1 MSADKIGIGLK
12 GRRNGTGWLVRCPC
26 PNHGKGR
33 GDRSPSLSIA
43 DGDDGR
49 LLLRCFAGCEFLDI
63 LDALKRLG
71 LIGDCPKLDR
81 ARLVLKRVEPAQPIH
96 DPDLEALNL
105 WVSCKPAPD
114 SLVEQ
119 YLNRQRGIDLKPP
132 PSLRCGSTLHLGRI
146 DMPLMVAA
154 VQRPADGKIVAAQ
167 SLMLTHAGKKASV
180 SNPRKNTG
188 ALGLGAVRLAGAAEV
203 MGLAEGIESGLSAM
217 QLAGIP
223 VWISLGATRLHRVEL
238 PPLCKELHIFCDN
251 DVAGRDAAKRTA
263 AVHMQAGRKVLLR
276 YPPERCG
283 DWNNFLLEQ
292 AAEHAA

>member
-1 MSADKIGIGLK
+1 MGADSIGRSLK
-12 GRRNGTGWLVRCPC
+12 GRRNGTGWLVRCPY

-33 GDRSPSLSIA
+33 GDRAPSLSIA
-43 DGDDGR
+43 DGADGR
-49 LLLRCFAGCEFLDI
+49 LLLRCFAGCEFLDV

-71 LIGDCPKLDR
+71 LIDDIPKLDR
-81 ARLVLKRVEPAQPIH
+81 AQLALKRVEPAQPIH
-96 DPDLEALNL
+96 DPDPEALNL
-105 WVSCKPAPD
+105 WIRCKPAAD
-114 SLVEQ
+114 SIVEQ
-119 YLNRQRGIDLKPP
+119 YLNRQRGIGLKPP
-132 PSLRCGSTLHLGRI
+132 PSLRCGSTLQLGRI

-154 VQRPADGKIVAAQ
+154 VQRPADGKIVATQ

-188 ALGLGAVRLAGAAEV
+188 ALGLGAVRLAGAAEI

-223 VWISLGATRLHRVEL
+223 VWISLGATRLDRVEL
-238 PPLCKELHIFCDN
+238 PALCKELHIFCDN
-251 DVAGRDAAKRTA
+251 DVVGRDAAKRTA
-263 AVHMQAGRKVLLR
+263 TVHMQAGRKVLLR

-283 DWNNFLLEQ
+283 DWNDFLIEQ